1 MSLDARLREGL
12 QRSMSKLET
21 DAELRLPDAH
31 RRGRRRLLLRRVAV
45 AVSVAASLIGSILP
59 GTGEA
64 TAMMAD
70 KCKILVAAAEESRH
84 RAQP

>member
-45 AVSVAASLIGSILP
+45 AVLGVDRSAKIQQGLHHFGVPLP
-59 GTGEA
+59 GG
-64 TAMMAD
+64 AMQ
-70 KCKILVAAAEESRH
+70 R
-84 RAQP
+84 